1 MLTRVRIWLRSAPVL
16 MGVAVGLISL
26 VPMLVDFSGAWGSV
40 ALVTGVWLSAYA
52 VTLAALAQRV
62 SRRGLREWR
71 PRIVG
76 TQAGPSI
83 RRLIEARR
91 VEIYGAELPLWLLAG
106 SFCGAFQWV
115 FFAWSARHVE
125 TAITTV
131 VFEMWPVGFLLV
143 RALVQRLASNET
155 DKHWI
160 RATDFLFVGAAGAG
174 FALVIFS
181 GRDPLNVDTHS
192 LPVLGVLLA
201 VVALGLATM
210 GRVVSVTAGEKATTQ
225 TRSGEHDS
233 PSDWDVVLSKASHS
247 TVLVAAARV
256 LAVVVLLPIGA
267 VEIMFG
273 GPRPSAVALAAGV
286 GLGVV
291 HALGSWFFLL
301 ANHASRSDT
310 INSLGYG
317 IPVLAVGWLWL
328 FTDVALPDKP
338 LFWAGV
344 IGVVA
349 VNMVLHLDPEGSGAD
364 ASGVSGHGFRALV
377 VSLWA
382 TGTLVLFRDRWLPA
396 EMLQWGLGEYF
407 ALIGLGATVFVLILS
422 FRQNRLSGREQ
433 EADRL
438 TLHALCEI
446 DVCRDR
452 GLLDPPEHEELIQHL
467 ESIDS
472 KRTIKQIGES
482 YFEFRKHTL
491 TAAAGRSPDDRER
504 LRRLLR
510 DVEVLTNLRQQ
521 GRNIAELAV
530 MTLFAALVVVLS
542 LLTRPAAPDRELSGW
557 EGLGIEVFTMCFAA
571 GIGFLVFDLL
581 DRRLERDTPRLREV
595 SPQSIAKNKQPPGWR
610 LNLLSYSD
618 PTASRVLSLLLGA
631 AVIAAFVVLLQNK
644 WL

>member
-1 MLTRVRIWLRSAPVL
+1 
-16 MGVAVGLISL
+16 MGLAVGLISL
-26 VPMLVDFSGAWGSV
+26 VPMLVDLSGAWGSV

-52 VTLAALAQRV
+52 ATLAALAQRV

-71 PRIVG
+71 PRIAGV
-76 TQAGPSI
+76 QAGPRV
-83 RRLIEARR
+83 RRLIEARG

-115 FFAWSARHVE
+115 FFAWSSRYVE

-143 RALVQRLASNET
+143 RSLVQRLASSET
-155 DKHWI
+155 DKRRI
-160 RATDFLFVGAAGAG
+160 SAMDFLFVGTAGAG
-174 FALVIFS
+174 FALVVFS
-181 GRDPLNVDTHS
+181 GRDPLAGDTHS
-192 LPVLGVLLA
+192 FPVLGVLLA
-201 VVALGLATM
+201 VVALVLATT
-210 GRVVSVTAGEKATTQ
+210 GRVVSVTAGEKATTE
-225 TRSGEHDS
+225 TGDRERDAPFG
-233 PSDWDVVLSKASHS
+233 WGVVLAKAGRS

-256 LAVVVLLPIGA
+256 LAVVVLLPVGA
-267 VEIMFG
+267 VEIMLG
-273 GPRPSAVALAAGV
+273 GPRPSAVALAAGA

-310 INSLGYG
+310 INSFAYG
-317 IPVLAVGWLWL
+317 IPVLAVGWLWV
-328 FTDVALPDKP
+328 FTDVALSDQS

-349 VNMVLHLDPEGSGAD
+349 VNMVLHLDPEGSGTD
-364 ASGVSGHGFRALV
+364 ASGASGHGFRALV

-396 EMLQWGLGEYF
+396 GMLQWGLGEYF

-446 DVCRDR
+446 DVCSDR
-452 GLLDPPEHEELIQHL
+452 GLLDPPQHKLLIRHL

-472 KRTIKQIGES
+472 KRTIKQIGAS
-482 YFEFRKHTL
+482 YLEFRRHTL
-491 TAAAGRSPDDRER
+491 TAAADRPPNDRER

-521 GRNIAELAV
+521 GRHIAQLAV
-530 MTLFAALVVVLS
+530 MTLFAALVV
-542 LLTRPAAPDRELSGW
+542 LLTLFTRPAAPDRGLSGW
-557 EGLGIEVFTMCFAA
+557 EGFGIEVFAMCFAA

-581 DRRLERDTPRLREV
+581 DRHLERDTPRLREV
-595 SPQSIAKNKQPPGWR
+595 SQQAIAKHKQPPGWR

-631 AVIAAFVVLLQNK
+631 VVIAAFVVLLQNK
-644 WL
+644 WF